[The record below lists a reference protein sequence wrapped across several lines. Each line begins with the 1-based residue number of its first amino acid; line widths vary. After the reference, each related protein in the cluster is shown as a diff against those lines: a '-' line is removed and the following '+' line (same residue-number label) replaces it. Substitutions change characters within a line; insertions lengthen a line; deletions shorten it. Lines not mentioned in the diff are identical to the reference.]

1 MSLVPNIKYI
11 DIFNNNNTRLTNY
24 GSLTGLEVINA
35 RNTIITGLE
44 TLTNKPNI
52 RIIDFAA
59 STNNQYASLTG
70 QFPTNLSHL
79 TKLESLRINNSS
91 LSGTEAVNLSG
102 CTSLKDIRIQNSAL
116 TGPHPIL
123 PSYAPSLT
131 LINVQGGLT
140 LKQRLTGNIPQ
151 LSSFPN
157 LIEYT
162 GSFNYFTGE
171 IPTLDYNPNL
181 QRFLVGGVNPANKGG
196 LTKINSLSG
205 ATSLQRFVAS
215 VNSLSG
221 DIPSLKGLSAL
232 IDFQVQTN
240 SLSGGTIG
248 PVLSSLGNFVAS
260 DNQLSQSTIHEILSS
275 FAAAGRNSGTRVLNI
290 GGTGNASPDFTTN
303 CVKLT
308 SARVDITNWPA
319 ATFTR
324 PENSFTVT
332 ARVSG
337 HGLFQNDVIT
347 VNNIGTGFNATSI
360 VLSSVDI
367 NTFTYTSPTSSAS
380 ILNSSASTTGRIYKT
395 LTSNTPLSSYQRL
408 TLPVALG
415 GLGWTTVTIN
425 IQQ

>member
-1 MSLVPNIKYI
+1 MSLSINTTNPNNIYAINCGTSTPKLSGSVDITSFPNLTSFVCKDNDIVNFTGSNATTSLIVLNLSGNKLSAVPTFSVGNKIETLILARNPIVGDCDFSLVPNIKYI

-35 RNTIITGLE
+35 RDTIITNLE

-59 STNNQYASLTG
+59 STNNRYASLSG
-70 QFPTNLSHL
+70 QFPLNLSHL

-102 CTSLKDIRIQNSAL
+102 CTLLKDIRIQNSAL

-205 ATSLQRFVAS
+205 ARSLQIFVAS

-232 IDFQVQTN
+232 RDFQVQDNNLSGEIPSLSDCTSLTGIQVQSNKLTKIN
-240 SLSGGTIG
+240 SLSGATNLQYFFANLNPLSGTIPPLNG
-248 PVLSSLGNFVAS
+248 LSAL
-260 DNQLSQSTIHEILSS
+260 LS
-275 FAAAGRNSGTRVLNI
+275 
-290 GGTGNASPDFTTN
+290 
-303 CVKLT
+303 
-308 SARVDITNWPA
+308 
-319 ATFTR
+319 
-324 PENSFTVT
+324 
-332 ARVSG
+332 
-337 HGLFQNDVIT
+337 
-347 VNNIGTGFNATSI
+347 FNAH
-360 VLSSVDI
+360 
-367 NTFTYTSPTSSAS
+367 
-380 ILNSSASTTGRIYKT
+380 STT
-395 LTSNTPLSSYQRL
+395 
-408 TLPVALG
+408 
-415 GLGWTTVTIN
+415 
-425 IQQ
+425 